1 MTEAS
6 PRLRLR
12 LLDGFRLD
20 CDGTQVHVI
29 PGVRRLLV
37 LLALRDAPVERSSA
51 AALLWPDTTAR
62 RAAACL
68 RSTLWRLAK
77 PPETLVE
84 HDADVLALGPHVEV
98 DFRVAGKLA
107 AEIAVRRPDEQ
118 AVALLK
124 ADLLPGW
131 DQPWVRAEQDWWHQA
146 RLRALESLSER
157 FRSTGDRHH
166 AHQAALA
173 AVQSDPLRESAHR
186 TLVQLHLADGNPA
199 AALRQ
204 YAAYRTRLHDELGL
218 SPSPHIHRLVQPL
231 LGSAG

>member
-1 MTEAS
+1 
-6 PRLRLR
+6 
-12 LLDGFRLD
+12 
-20 CDGTQVHVI
+20 
-29 PGVRRLLV
+29 
-37 LLALRDAPVERSSA
+37 
-51 AALLWPDTTAR
+51 TTAR

-68 RSTLWRLAK
+68 RSTLWRLVK

-84 HDADVLALGPHVEV
+84 HDADVLALGPRVEV
-98 DFRVAGKLA
+98 DFHTAGKLA
-107 AEIAVRRPDEQ
+107 AAVAVCRPDEQ

-131 DQPWVRAEQDWWHQA
+131 DQPWVRPEQDWWQQA
-146 RLRALESLSER
+146 RLRALELLSER
-157 FRSTGDRHH
+157 FRSSGDRHH

-204 YAAYRTRLHDELGL
+204 YSAYRTRLRDELGL
-218 SPSPHIHRLVQPL
+218 TPSPHIHRLVQPL